1 MRRTIPILTAAL
13 GLAVIAGCTPGPQ
26 RAGGTASPVGAA
38 GSISPAT
45 TAPAS
50 APAARPSSPA
60 APSISKPT
68 THTPAPLVLGP
79 TGLGKLK
86 IGMSASK
93 ANATG
98 MLVPPLSTGATEC
111 EYPELRPR
119 GSEHPVVYSPRR
131 GVISIP
137 GWGKISTP
145 EGIRIGSTLAQVK
158 KAYDDFRPHSADD
171 LGKNGDGR
179 GFAGFN
185 DSNNAHYRFEIDNR
199 KVTELWIEHDNQDCY
214 E

>member
-13 GLAVIAGCTPGPQ
+13 GLAVVAGCTPGPQ
-26 RAGGTASPVGAA
+26 RAGGTAAPVGAA
-38 GSISPAT
+38 SSVSPAT
-45 TAPAS
+45 TAS
-50 APAARPSSPA
+50 APTARPTSPA
-60 APSISKPT
+60 PPSTSKPSRN
-68 THTPAPLVLGP
+68 TPAPLVLGP

-86 IGMSASK
+86 IGMTASK

-98 MLVPPLSTGATEC
+98 MLVQRLSNGTTEC
-111 EYPELRPR
+111 EHSELRPH

-145 EGIRIGSTLAQVK
+145 EGIRIGSTLGQVK
-158 KAYDDFRPHSADD
+158 KAYDDFRRHSVDD
-171 LGKNGDGR
+171 LGKTGDGR

-185 DSNNAHYRFEIDNR
+185 DSDNAHYRFSFENR
-199 KVTELWIEHDNQDCY
+199 IVTELWIEHDNQDCY